1 MKRTGVLLVA
11 AIAASGAFNAL
22 AQNSDGDSDWTLDR
36 LPWGDPDLTGV
47 FSSDDM
53 RGVPLQRPEEFGE
66 RLFMTDEEF
75 AADVGPAYAAA
86 TGRQPALHVCRAV
99 AGVGLA

>member
-1 MKRTGVLLVA
+1 MNRTIAFGAASLLAFGAITTTAQERASDADWMLKRT
-11 AIAASGAFNAL
+11 
-22 AQNSDGDSDWTLDR
+22 
-36 LPWGDPDLTGV
+36 PWGDPDLTGV

-75 AADVGPAYAAA
+75 AAKKAKLLDEI
-86 TGRQPALHVCRAV
+86 
-99 AGVGLA
+99 